1 LDEPNAHLDGAG
13 EAALEAVLAAVKA
26 AGVTTVVITH
36 RPSIAAFCDRVML
49 LRGGVIEAFG
59 PSGEVLRQSGAS
71 TGAGKGIPR
80 QYPVVTGS
88 FAATLRTHNTH
99 FGS

>member
-1 LDEPNAHLDGAG
+1 MPLHGLGA
-13 EAALEAVLAAVKA
+13 EAALEAVEELARQR
-26 AGVTTVVITH
+26 GVTTIVITH
-36 RPSIAAFCDRVML
+36 RPSIAASCDRVML

-71 TGAGKGIPR
+71 TGTGKGIPR
-80 QYPVVTGS
+80 QNPVVTGS
-88 FAATLRTHNTH
+88 FAATLRTHNTR